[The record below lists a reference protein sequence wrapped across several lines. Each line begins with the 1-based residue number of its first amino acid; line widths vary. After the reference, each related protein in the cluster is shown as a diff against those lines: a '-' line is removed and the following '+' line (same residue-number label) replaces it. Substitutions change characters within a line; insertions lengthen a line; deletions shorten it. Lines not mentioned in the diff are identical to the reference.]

1 MKQTIR
7 LTLCAAAALA
17 MASCTV
23 QPSAPA
29 PDRPRVVIYQMFTRL
44 FGDTCTAPRP
54 WGTAAQNGVGK
65 FADITSVVLDSLH
78 SFGITHVWFTGVPH
92 HASTTDYS
100 AHGIAPDDPDVVK
113 GRAGSPYAVRD
124 YYNVDPDLAVNPDRR
139 LDEFVALVERA
150 HRSGLKVIID
160 IVPNHVARRYHS
172 PSHPE
177 ADFGLN
183 DDTTVVYARDN
194 NFYYVVGQAY
204 QSPTALDLSRTP
216 DGDGFFAE
224 SPAKWTGNGARTAT
238 PDINDWYETV
248 KVNYGIRPD
257 GTRDFDS
264 IPPCLADTTAEALYA
279 FWQGRDVP
287 DSWTKF
293 RDIALFWLS
302 KGVDGFRYDMAEMVP
317 VEFWSYMNSAI
328 KHARPD
334 ALLMAEIYNPAAY
347 GAYISV
353 GKMDYLYDKVQLYD
367 TLRAV
372 TMGTS
377 EVGAIAATLS
387 AEAAHADHLLHFMEN
402 HDEHRIASADFAGSA
417 RRGFPAMVVSAL
429 TNSAP
434 LMLYFGQE
442 LGEPAEA
449 DAGFGRAS
457 RTTIFDYYPVPAIR
471 EWYNRGLCNA
481 ARLTDEQRAVR
492 HFYRRLLAAA
502 KCNVG
507 RRSLTALQVQP
518 DTARVAAFASTGA
531 TGTTLIVSNFSADA
545 EYAVTVSLPDSI
557 APAVS
562 LPLRDALGGFGAPV
576 VRTDGHGARIEL
588 TLKPLQSAVW
598 QGGCPTS
605 N

>member
-177 ADFGLN
+177 ADLGLN

-204 QSPTALDLSRTP
+204 QSPTAADLSRTP

-257 GTRDFDS
+257 GTIRMRVWERGTGET
-264 IPPCLADTTAEALYA
+264 LACGTGCCATAVACILNGY
-279 FWQGRDVP
+279 
-287 DSWTKF
+287 
-293 RDIALFWLS
+293 
-302 KGVDGFRYDMAEMVP
+302 
-317 VEFWSYMNSAI
+317 
-328 KHARPD
+328 
-334 ALLMAEIYNPAAY
+334 
-347 GAYISV
+347 
-353 GKMDYLYDKVQLYD
+353 
-367 TLRAV
+367 
-372 TMGTS
+372 
-377 EVGAIAATLS
+377 
-387 AEAAHADHLLHFMEN
+387 
-402 HDEHRIASADFAGSA
+402 
-417 RRGFPAMVVSAL
+417 
-429 TNSAP
+429 
-434 LMLYFGQE
+434 
-442 LGEPAEA
+442 
-449 DAGFGRAS
+449 
-457 RTTIFDYYPVPAIR
+457 
-471 EWYNRGLCNA
+471 
-481 ARLTDEQRAVR
+481 TD
-492 HFYRRLLAAA
+492 
-502 KCNVG
+502 N
-507 RRSLTALQVQP
+507 
-518 DTARVAAFASTGA
+518 
-531 TGTTLIVSNFSADA
+531 
-545 EYAVTVSLPDSI
+545 AVTVKLLGGELRIEWDTE
-557 APAVS
+557 ANVVYMTGPAVTVFEGEIM
-562 LPLRDALGGFGAPV
+562 L
-576 VRTDGHGARIEL
+576 
-588 TLKPLQSAVW
+588 
-598 QGGCPTS
+598 
-605 N
+605 